1 MIKKK
6 LCRYARWKKKG
17 MISGKGGLL
26 QRSPAP
32 RGQKREKKWKW
43 EKRREKRENVVPVQ
57 KPTNEGRAY
66 PERCIQVKRGKRN
79 RLREKERWNLRWIK
93 ENSDRGKVR
102 DRDKERP
109 YIRWEIRK
117 LRPSRLKLNLNA
129 GFVEKGKLWNFLHLL
144 FVEIFEFKNIVKSFK
159 KIILMQR
166 SFNEKILWKS
176 SYFSHIFSIFILLH
190 LMIPIILKNCSS
202 VPTTL

>member
-43 EKRREKRENVVPVQ
+43 EKRREKRENIVPVQ

-109 YIRWEIRK
+109 YIRWDPKVTSIKIKVEFERGLCGK
-117 LRPSRLKLNLNA
+117 GQTLKFFTLVICWNLWIQKYCK
-129 GFVEKGKLWNFLHLL
+129 E
-144 FVEIFEFKNIVKSFK
+144 
-159 KIILMQR
+159 
-166 SFNEKILWKS
+166 
-176 SYFSHIFSIFILLH
+176 
-190 LMIPIILKNCSS
+190 P
-202 VPTTL
+202 